1 MAKID
6 PKIKRAYNGIKSLK
20 IQGARNITIAAS
32 KALAQYAKGYNG
44 KAFINDFSEAA
55 NLLAKARPTEPM
67 TRNYVRTLLSAVRKH
82 PGQIED
88 FRDIAKTTADSFLES
103 CRQASEKI
111 AGIGARRIPDNSTI
125 MVHCHSSTLVGILKE
140 AKKTKNIQAI
150 CLETRPR
157 YQGRTTA
164 KELAAAGIPTT
175 LVVDSAMASFLK
187 KADLVL
193 VGADAICANGA
204 VINKIG
210 TSALAICAHE
220 KKKPLYV
227 AAEIYKFDPE
237 TIEGNLEEIEER
249 APGEVGKLA
258 GVNVRN
264 PAFDATAPEY
274 IDLVITE
281 DGILSPYSVRDAFR
295 AKYGLIG

>member
-1 MAKID
+1 MEKIS
-6 PKIKRAYNGIKSLK
+6 PKVKKTYKDIRSLK

-32 KALAQYAKGYNG
+32 KALAQYAKEYKGNN
-44 KAFINDFSEAA
+44 FISDLSEAA
-55 NLLAKARPTEPM
+55 NFLATARPTEPM
-67 TRNYVRTLLSAVRKH
+67 TRNYVRTLLNAVRKH

-88 FRDIAKTTADSFLES
+88 FRGIVTDTADSFMES
-103 CRQASEKI
+103 CSKATAKI
-111 AGIGARRIPDNSTI
+111 AEIGARRIPDNSTI
-125 MVHCHSSTLVGILKE
+125 MVHCHSSTLVNMLKE
-140 AKKTKNIQAI
+140 AKKTKSIQAI

-175 LVVDSAMASFLK
+175 LVVDSAMASLLK

-204 VINKIG
+204 LINKIG

-220 KKKPLYV
+220 RKKPLYV
-227 AAEIYKFDPE
+227 AAELYKFDPE

-249 APGEVGKLA
+249 DPAEVGKIK

-281 DGILSPYSVRDAFR
+281 EGILSPYSVRDAFR
-295 AKYGLIG
+295 AKYGPID